1 MTAAGAALS
10 RAAPAP
16 ARSTAARMLGAFGYL
31 QATTFANL
39 VRQRVKRLRQPKYLF
54 GALAAV
60 GYFYFFFFRQV
71 LRSGHGPGIKGMP
84 PELLAQLPAVVA
96 IGLLVAVLVA
106 WLLPG
111 DRAAL
116 AFSEAEVAFLFPA
129 PLSRVALV
137 NYSLLR
143 AQLGIFVSAFVM
155 TLVLN
160 RGRGLPGSTWQHA
173 TSLWLLFAT
182 LRLHFLGASF
192 VHDRVIDTGIRPVFR
207 WLASALVG
215 AALVAGALW
224 WLGTHVTAPAA
235 TDFQSA
241 LTMTAWFGAIVATP
255 PVSWLLAPFR
265 WLAEPL
271 FARGAA
277 DWLRALGPAV
287 AMLLLHYLWV
297 VRSHV
302 AFEEASMDRARR
314 RAERRQAMRDGKSI
328 FRSKSGGARKA
339 PFPLAPTGFA
349 PLAFLWRGL
358 IGAGSLWRVRN
369 GIAALALA
377 LAGVLWLG
385 HSPTWRPALKVVAMV
400 AGGISMWLFV
410 VGPMFVQRGLRETL
424 DQLDIFKAGPMRG
437 WQIALGQMLTPIAL
451 ISSVQWLLLS
461 VAATAYVQAGL
472 ASFGGP
478 VVVCATALGVALVSP
493 LLCALM
499 LCVPFAGLLLFPAW
513 ATAFGARGGGFEVVG
528 QRMIFMFGYILAL
541 LVALVPPVLL
551 AGGSF
556 ALGYWLGTPL
566 VAVLLA
572 TVVAL
577 AALAVEYGAALLWL
591 GGRVDRFDVSQELR

>member
-1 MTAAGAALS
+1 VSAAGAAI
-10 RAAPAP
+10 AGAP
-16 ARSTAARMLGAFGYL
+16 AARMLAAFAYL
-31 QATTFANL
+31 QATTFTNL
-39 VRQRVKRLRQPKYLF
+39 VRQRIKRLRQPKYLF
-54 GALAAV
+54 GALAAA

-71 LRSGHGPGIKGMP
+71 LRAGHGPGIGGMP
-84 PELLAQLPAVVA
+84 PELLAQLPALIA

-111 DRAAL
+111 DRATL
-116 AFSEAEVAFLFPA
+116 AFSEPEVAFLFPA
-129 PLSRVALV
+129 PLSRVALI

-155 TLVLN
+155 TLVFN

-207 WLASALVG
+207 WLASALIG
-215 AALVAGALW
+215 AALVGSALW

-235 TDFQSA
+235 SDFQSA
-241 LTMTAWFGAIVATP
+241 LTMTSWFGAIVSTP

-265 WLAEPL
+265 WLAQPL

-287 AMLLLHYLWV
+287 ALLLLHYLWV

-314 RAERRQAMRDGKSI
+314 RAERRQAMREGKSI
-328 FRSKSGGARKA
+328 FRSKPGGARKP

-358 IGAGSLWRVRN
+358 IGAGPFWRVRN
-369 GIAALALA
+369 GLAVLVFA

-385 HSPTWRPALKVVAMV
+385 HSATWRPVLQVISGVA
-400 AGGISMWLFV
+400 AGISIWLFV
-410 VGPMFVQRGLRETL
+410 VGPMFVQRGLRDTL
-424 DQLDIFKAGPMRG
+424 DQLDIFKAGPLRG
-437 WQIALGQMLTPIAL
+437 WQIALGQMLTPVTLIA
-451 ISSVQWLLLS
+451 SVQWLLLA
-461 VAATAYVQAGL
+461 VAATAYVEAGL
-472 ASFGGP
+472 ATFGGP
-478 VVVCATALGVALVSP
+478 AVVCATALGVALVAP

-499 LCVPFAGLLLFPAW
+499 LCVPFAGLLFFPAW

-528 QRMIFMFGYILAL
+528 QRMIFMFGYIVAL

-551 AGGSF
+551 AGAAF
-556 ALGYWLGTPL
+556 ALGYWLGSPVL
-566 VAVLLA
+566 AVLLA
-572 TVVAL
+572 TLVAL
-577 AALAVEYGAALLWL
+577 AALGVEYAAALLWL